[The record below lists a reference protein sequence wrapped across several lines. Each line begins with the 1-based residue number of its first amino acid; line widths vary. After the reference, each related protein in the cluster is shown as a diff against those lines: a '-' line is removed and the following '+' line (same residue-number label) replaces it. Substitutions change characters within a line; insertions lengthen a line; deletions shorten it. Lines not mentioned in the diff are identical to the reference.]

1 MASQQQIGSYAF
13 LIGVAIAIIAGV
25 LYGSGQTGI
34 LGSAAG
40 WVPLILIVLGIIV
53 GFLNIKDKEIDKFLI
68 ASLAL
73 LAAPATALWL
83 NEIPAFGPFFSGIVG
98 NVAVF
103 VAPAALI
110 VALKAIYALSSDQV
124 N

>member
-13 LIGVAIAIIAGV
+13 LIGVAVAIIAGV
-25 LYGSGQTGI
+25 LYGAGQTGM
-34 LGSAAG
+34 LGQAAG
-40 WVPLILIVLGIIV
+40 WIPLILVVLGIVV
-53 GFLNIKDKEIDKFLI
+53 GFLNIKDKETDKFLI

-73 LAAPATALWL
+73 LAVPATGLWL
-83 NEIPAFGPFFSGIVG
+83 NQIPMVGVYLLGIVG

-110 VALKAIYALSSDQV
+110 VALKAIYALASEQV

>member
-1 MASQQQIGSYAF
+1 MASQQQMWSYAF
-13 LIGVAIAIIAGV
+13 LVGVAIAIIVGA
-25 LYGSGQTGI
+25 L
-34 LGSAAG
+34 SAAG
-40 WVPLILIVLGIIV
+40 QASMLGAAAAWVPLVLIILGIVV
-53 GFLNIKDKEIDKFLI
+53 GFLNVKDKETDKFLI

-73 LAAPATALWL
+73 LAVPATGLWL
-83 NEIPAFGPFFSGIVG
+83 NQIPMVGVYLLGIVG

-110 VALKAIYALSSDQV
+110 VALKAIYALASEQV

>member
-1 MASQQQIGSYAF
+1 MASQQQVGSYAF
-13 LIGVAIAIIAGV
+13 LVGAAIAIIVGV
-25 LYGSGQTGI
+25 LYGAGQAGV
-34 LGSAAG
+34 LGSAAA
-40 WVPLILIVLGIIV
+40 WTPLALIILGVVV
-53 GFLNIKDKEIDKFLI
+53 GFLNIKDKETDKFLI

-73 LAAPATALWL
+73 LAAPATVQWL
-83 NEIPAFGPFFSGIVG
+83 GQIPAIGSYLSGIVG

-110 VALKAIYALSSDQV
+110 VALKAVYSLASEQV

>member
-1 MASQQQIGSYAF
+1 MASQQQMGSYAF
-13 LIGVAIAIIAGV
+13 LVGVAIAIIVGA
-25 LYGSGQTGI
+25 L
-34 LGSAAG
+34 SAAG
-40 WVPLILIVLGIIV
+40 QASMLGAAAAWVPLVLIILGIVV
-53 GFLNIKDKEIDKFLI
+53 GFLNVKDKETDKFLI

-73 LAAPATALWL
+73 LAAPAAVQWL
-83 NEIPAFGPFFSGIVG
+83 NLIPGAGIYLSSIVG

-110 VALKAIYALSSDQV
+110 VALKSIHALASEQV

>member
-1 MASQQQIGSYAF
+1 MASQQKIGSYAF

-25 LYGSGQTGI
+25 LYGSGQSGMLGAAAGYIPLALVI
-34 LGSAAG
+34 LG
-40 WVPLILIVLGIIV
+40 VVV
-53 GFLNIKDKEIDKFLI
+53 GFLNIKDKETDKFLI

-73 LAAPATALWL
+73 LAAPAAVQWL
-83 NEIPAFGPFFSGIVG
+83 NQIPVIGMYLSGIVG

-110 VALKAIYALSSDQV
+110 VALKAIYSLASEQV